1 MVDRH
6 EAERV
11 AQEVIDAVSREFR
24 GASLDLD
31 FETARADHEDAVLW
45 ITPGTEDRDEINEM
59 WGYAIKLVQDAFRND
74 DVYLRARMRGAGIID
89 RERPRDVEF

>member
-1 MVDRH
+1 MADRH

-11 AQEVIDAVSREFR
+11 AQEVIDAVSREFG

-31 FETARADHEDAVLW
+31 FETARADHEDAVLCT
-45 ITPGTEDRDEINEM
+45 TPGTEDRDEINEM

-74 DVYLRARMRGAGIID
+74 DVYLWARMRGAGIID
-89 RERPRDVEF
+89 RERPADADF